1 MDQPLVPLLQ
11 RTNSMHEITDL
22 LKEWN
27 KGDREALEKVMPL
40 VDEELKKIAHSYM
53 RKEKPEHLLQTT
65 ALVHEALLRLLKKT
79 VTWENRRQF
88 YAIVARRM
96 RQVLFD
102 YANQTPKVEHVD
114 IADVVVPDKQRSEE
128 IILLNEALAKLEKL
142 NERPA
147 RVVEGRYFIGLTVK
161 DIAAQLRVAPKTVE
175 RDWEAARAWLQ
186 HEMMSGVR

>member
-1 MDQPLVPLLQ
+1 
-11 RTNSMHEITDL
+11 MHEITDL

-186 HEMMSGVR
+186 HEMKSGVR